1 MEREH
6 IVNNQITVN
15 NQVSARR
22 PSIKE
27 QLRVLTEQLA
37 SVAERLGTVEADG
50 AGNMDDV
57 LERLGTVEA
66 DVGTNTSAIGA
77 LVTDVA
83 TNLASVGTLS
93 TDVSTLKTDVA
104 TNLGSVGTLS
114 TDVGTLKTDVGTLTS
129 RVATNIQS
137 IGTLGNDLDAVEA
150 AIESVAPIKS
160 LFEFLEETEV
170 FPNASNRRV
179 TGFLSKVKQG
189 EQIEL
194 FANICVDFLLIGS
207 GVAPEV
213 H

>member
-6 IVNNQITVN
+6 IVNNQITAN
-15 NQVSARR
+15 NQVSMRR
-22 PSIKE
+22 PGLKE
-27 QLRVLTEQLA
+27 QIRVLTEQLA

-93 TDVSTLKTDVA
+93 TDVGTLKTDVA

-137 IGTLGNDLDAVEA
+137 IGTLGTDLDEAEA
-150 AIESVAPIKS
+150 AIETVIPIQS
-160 LFEFLEETEV
+160 LFEFMGESEI
-170 FPNASNRRV
+170 FPSVSNKRV
-179 TGFLSKVKQG
+179 TGYISTVLPGQQV
-189 EQIEL
+189 EL
-194 FANICVDFLLIGS
+194 FAQICVDFLAVGS
-207 GVAPEV
+207 MAAPEV
-213 H
+213 N